1 MQLSMTVAIC
11 SKWNRVSRSLFAANG
26 LDDRANHRADHSRTT
41 INRMTV
47 TPLIDERRSEAG
59 AIDVEVYTH
68 YCCLHQVT
76 LRGKEGSGLLS

>member
-1 MQLSMTVAIC
+1 M
-11 SKWNRVSRSLFAANG
+11 SRSLFAANG

-59 AIDVEVYTH
+59 AIDEVIHTIAASIKSLFEERKDQGCY
-68 YCCLHQVT
+68 LSPFVLGSSSVT
-76 LRGKEGSGLLS
+76 GGLI